1 MCGPETGRLRR
12 KIETI
17 VHVYSTLGYGMTL
30 QEFIPGFPGKT
41 FGRVKHISHHPFSIL
56 RAVSEAY
63 TVYASFALLRIEK
76 D

>member
-1 MCGPETGRLRR
+1 
-12 KIETI
+12 
-17 VHVYSTLGYGMTL
+17 MTL